1 MDWDNIR
8 IFLAIARTGQIL
20 GAAKR
25 LRVNHAT
32 VARRLTAFEDALQ
45 AKLFIRRPTGCD
57 LTEEGERLLAY
68 AERVESEMLAAYA
81 DIGHTDVAI
90 EGAVRVGAPDGFGVA
105 FLAPRLGRLKARYP
119 GLMIQLVPVPR
130 TFSLSRREADIAITV
145 AHPDEG
151 RLIARKLTNYTLG
164 LYAARSY
171 LERAGRPSSLD
182 DLKRHVRVGYVED
195 LLFSSSLNFARELVR
210 DWRSDIEISSA
221 IGQTEAV
228 RAGAGI
234 GILHTFIARRDDSLV
249 PLLPE
254 HSITRSYWTVVHED
268 LSAIRRVSVVA
279 DFIAAEVSRER
290 SIFCA

>member
-8 IFLAIARTGQIL
+8 IFLAVARTGQIL
-20 GAAKR
+20 GAAAR
-25 LRVNHAT
+25 LRLNHAT
-32 VARRLTAFEDALQ
+32 VARRLTAFENGLQ

-57 LTEEGERLLAY
+57 LTEEGERLLPF

-81 DIGHTDVAI
+81 DIGHTDLAI
-90 EGAVRVGAPDGFGVA
+90 EGTVRVGAPDGFGVA

-130 TFSLSRREADIAITV
+130 TFSLSKREADIAITV
-145 AHPDEG
+145 THPDEG
-151 RLIARKLTNYTLG
+151 RLIARKLTDYTLG
-164 LYAARSY
+164 LYAARAY
-171 LERAGRPSSLD
+171 LDRAGWPSSLD

-195 LLFSSSLNFARELVR
+195 LLFSSTLNFARELVR
-210 DWRSDIEISSA
+210 EWRADIEISSA

-234 GILHTFIARRDDSLV
+234 GILHTFIARRDENLV
-249 PLLPE
+249 PLLPG

-268 LSAIRRVSVVA
+268 LRAIRRVAVVA
-279 DFIAAEVSRER
+279 DFIAAEVSQER
-290 SIFCA
+290 KIFCA